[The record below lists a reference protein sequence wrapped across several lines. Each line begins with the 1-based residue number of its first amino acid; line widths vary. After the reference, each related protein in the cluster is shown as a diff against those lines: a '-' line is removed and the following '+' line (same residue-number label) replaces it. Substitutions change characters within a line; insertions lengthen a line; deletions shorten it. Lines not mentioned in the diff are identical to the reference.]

1 MQRPNNGYVLTYAHT
16 LTPAAAIA
24 LARST
29 LPMSHPLCYTAYVR
43 THTPTQE
50 QDVST
55 FILAL
60 TDIAYALYEAT
71 GLELPVLLELANSMI

>member
-1 MQRPNNGYVLTYAHT
+1 MHHVPTCAHT
-16 LTPAAAIA
+16 HPSAAAIA
-24 LARST
+24 FACNT
-29 LPMSHPLCYTAYVR
+29 LPMAPLSCYTAYVR

-50 QDVST
+50 QDMSA